1 MPSTTLYVA
10 AFKSELFRLSCN
22 YFVIIVVADAVTCHH
37 KFNTIYVQALEH
49 SKRAVELS
57 DSNEAKSDAYHL
69 QGGILKDLGRMEEA
83 EGVSP

>member
-1 MPSTTLYVA
+1 M
-10 AFKSELFRLSCN
+10 
-22 YFVIIVVADAVTCHH
+22 
-37 KFNTIYVQALEH
+37 YVQALEH

-57 DSNEAKSDAYHL
+57 DSNEARSDAYHL